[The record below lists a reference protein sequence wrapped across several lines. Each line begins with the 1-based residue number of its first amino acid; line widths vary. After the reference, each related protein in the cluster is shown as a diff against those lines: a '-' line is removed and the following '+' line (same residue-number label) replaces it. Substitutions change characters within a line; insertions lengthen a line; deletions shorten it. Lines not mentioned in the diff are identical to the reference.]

1 MKRLLMIAA
10 VGEAVTGLMLLAYP
24 AIVFRLLFG
33 EEITDAGILISRV
46 TGISLIALGV
56 ACWPDS
62 NLLRAFY
69 AMFSYST
76 AVMLYLVFAGI
87 GGKGG
92 IMLWPAVAAHA
103 GLSFLLVLAWRNQRK
118 TPEAG
123 M

>member
-1 MKRLLMIAA
+1 MIAA
-10 VGEAVTGLMLLAYP
+10 VGEAVTGLMLLAFP

-33 EEITDAGILISRV
+33 GEITGAGIVISRV

-69 AMFSYST
+69 GMFFYST
-76 AVMLYLVFAGI
+76 AVMLYLVFTGL

-103 GLSFLLVLAWRNQRK
+103 VLSFFLVRAWWNQRK
-118 TPEAG
+118 TPVART
-123 M
+123 